1 MPFFRIYMK
10 EIKQIVEAYQKIDF
24 GKNKAAL
31 ATVVRVEGSSYRRTG
46 ARMLVMES
54 GEWIG
59 GISGGCL
66 EGDALKKARLVM
78 LQNKATLITYDTTDD
93 DPYQIGVGLGCNGII
108 DVLISPLDP
117 QNPQNGVLQISHC
130 LDQRNPNVI
139 ITVTDVKNSNAQEP
153 EVGLGQVFRYDN
165 AVHFN
170 DIFPLATIK
179 ADVTNEIEAAL
190 ANTKSVSKTYTLP
203 SESTI
208 SLFIEVVPPPIH
220 LYVFGSNYDV
230 YPMVRVAKELGWKVT
245 VICNPAKMHASL
257 FTTADAVMPKSHALV
272 VDKYTAAISMCHDY
286 ETDYANLQTLL
297 NTDIA
302 YIGLLGPKKRTVKM
316 YTRMEEEG
324 RAITGADEERI
335 YSPVGLD
342 IGANTPEEIALAV
355 CAEIRTNFSGRDAG
369 KLKFR
374 NKPIYEN

>member
-24 GKNKAAL
+24 SQNRAAL

-66 EGDALKKARLVM
+66 EGDALKKARLAM
-78 LQNKATLITYDTTDD
+78 SQNKATLITYDTSDD

-108 DVLISPLDP
+108 DVLITPLDP
-117 QNPQNGVLQISHC
+117 QNEQNAVLQVRHC

-139 ITVTDVKNSNAQEP
+139 VTVTALSKMNEAIQ
-153 EVGLGQVFRYDN
+153 LGEVFRFDSPE
-165 AVHFN
+165 HFSGV
-170 DIFPLATIK
+170 FPLEAIK
-179 ADVTNEIEAAL
+179 KQVTEEIESAL
-190 ANTKSVSKTYTLP
+190 STTKSVSQTYTLP
-203 SESTI
+203 NGLTV
-208 SLFIEVVPPPIH
+208 SLFIEVIPPAVQ

-230 YPMVRVAKELGWKVT
+230 YPMVSMAKELGWKVI
-245 VICNPAKMHASL
+245 VICNPNKMHPSL
-257 FTTADAVMPKSHALV
+257 FQIADAVHPKDYV
-272 VDKYTAAISMCHDY
+272 PVIDKYTAAISMCHDY
-286 ETDYANLQTLL
+286 ETDYRNLQTLL
-297 NTDIA
+297 KTDIS
-302 YIGLLGPKKRTVKM
+302 YIGLLGPKKRTIKM
-316 YTRMEEEG
+316 YGRMVEEG
-324 RAITGADEERI
+324 TPISPENESRI

-355 CAEIRTNFSGRDAG
+355 CAEIRTNFSGRDAN

-374 NKPIYEN
+374 NKPIYDN